1 MSGQFSWPSCLPIK
15 NHYTTKYNKNAN
27 NNVINSVFFI
37 GTSKRVLKHILLVEA
52 RTTGSFCLVVVAL
65 QRIKIA
71 ACIVCNVLLLILP
84 GNYLMCTSNDLKE

>member
-1 MSGQFSWPSCLPIK
+1 MSGQFSWTSCLPIK

-52 RTTGSFCLVVVAL
+52 RL
-65 QRIKIA
+65 QEVSVWSLLHYKEYK
-71 ACIVCNVLLLILP
+71 LLIVL
-84 GNYLMCTSNDLKE
+84 YVMY

>member
-1 MSGQFSWPSCLPIK
+1 MSGQFSWTSCLPIK

-27 NNVINSVFFI
+27 NNVINSVYFI

-65 QRIKIA
+65 QKIQIA
-71 ACIVCNVLLLILP
+71 ACIVCNVLLLILA
-84 GNYLMCTSNDLKE
+84 GNYRMCTSNDLKE